1 MMQGSVLNNPK
12 IRARIE
18 RIKAAEATKQRAKAE
33 EERVSIEALH
43 RVARQG
49 HERLVEEEE
58 RRLARE
64 ADDRERNLAARQAA
78 IDFHMEMKLANEA
91 AAQRFR
97 EADILCLWHKPAPYH
112 RGD

>member
-1 MMQGSVLNNPK
+1 MASVLNNPK

-18 RIKAAEATKQRAKAE
+18 RIKAAEAAKQRAKAE
-33 EERVSIEALH
+33 EERMSLEALH

-64 ADDRERNLAARQAA
+64 WDDRERRLAARQSV
-78 IDFHMEMKLANEA
+78 IDHHWEMMRANEEA
-91 AAQRFR
+91 ARRFR
-97 EADILCLWHKPAPYH
+97 EADILGVWHKPAPYH
-112 RGD
+112 QGD